1 MKEEFESVF
10 EDDILDNEED
20 VTLESEEDELS
31 FDETY
36 DVDTADL
43 LKLYLREASRTPML
57 DAAGEIRAAKRIE
70 RSRNRLLRL
79 LSRSPLVA
87 EYLLHLRQQIQ
98 NGEETASE
106 IIEQVKLEDWQLTA
120 DSIDR
125 AFEEI
130 ELAYIRLH
138 STKRKPAKRA
148 LRKYPLSLEVR
159 ELIHF
164 HRTIRNLV
172 FTPAAERK
180 LIKLVEAQAEA
191 ARGYLKQSGNRMNG
205 AKKAAAPLILSDAAF
220 PAAKVA
226 ATLIT
231 DKRNASESIE
241 LSTQVNIAT
250 YELSAA
256 KQRMTE
262 SNLRLVISVA
272 RHFSNRGLQFLDLIQ
287 EGNIGLMRAVEKFD
301 WRRGFRFSTYAMWWI
316 RQSMARALD
325 TQSRVVRLPASELE
339 LINKVTKTARS
350 IGEEK
355 AAEATNH
362 EIADKLNIQADR
374 VSEARGFAQQIVP
387 LDVAANDNGE
397 AAAAFIDDG
406 GMNNPLKGVIARS
419 RRDAIQSAL
428 MYLTPREAKILKMH
442 YGLEAGSE
450 PRTLEEIGQDLSVTR
465 ERVRQIEAGAFAKLR
480 ELEAGKMLREF
491 LAVS

>member
-1 MKEEFESVF
+1 MKEAFESVF
-10 EDDILDNEED
+10 EDELREDEED
-20 VTLESEEDELS
+20 AALESEDELS
-31 FDETY
+31 FDEQTY

-57 DAAGEIRAAKRIE
+57 NAAGEIKAAKRIE
-70 RSRNRLLRL
+70 RKRNRLMRL
-79 LSRSPLVA
+79 LSCSPLVA
-87 EYLLHLRQQIQ
+87 EYLLHLRQQFQ
-98 NGEETASE
+98 NGEETASDV
-106 IIEQVKLEDWQLTA
+106 IEQVKSSDWQQLTA
-120 DSIDR
+120 ASLDR
-125 AFEEI
+125 AFEEV

-138 STKRKPAKRA
+138 STKRKPTKRM
-148 LRKYPLSLEVR
+148 LKKYPGTYEAR
-159 ELIHF
+159 ELIYF
-164 HRTIRNLV
+164 HRTIRTLV
-172 FTPAAERK
+172 FTPAAERR
-180 LIKLVEAQAEA
+180 LIKMVETQAGVA
-191 ARGYLKQSGNRMNG
+191 CAYLHKPAS
-205 AKKAAAPLILSDAAF
+205 AKKASSLLFFGEDSF
-220 PAAKVA
+220 NGEKVA
-226 ATLIT
+226 AKLVTS
-231 DKRNASESIE
+231 KA
-241 LSTQVNIAT
+241 IAT
-250 YELSAA
+250 TSLDLLNKVNLAAYELSAA

-272 RHFSNRGLQFLDLIQ
+272 RHFSNRGLPFLDLIQ

-325 TQSRVVRLPASELE
+325 TQSRIVRLPASELE
-339 LINKVTKTARS
+339 MINKVTKTARS

-406 GMNNPLKGVIARS
+406 GTNNPLKGVIARS

-450 PRTLEEIGQDLSVTR
+450 PRTLEEIGHDLSVTR